1 VRFHGRITDVA
12 LGWDDAGQDTPDRPV
27 GQVLATGILADLGRR
42 VVGAEPFPQE
52 LDGARVKRVLTAAGV
67 ATDPL
72 NIDPGTVQVLP
83 RDIDSQ
89 PALDVAQEAA
99 TSAMGLLWTTRAGA
113 VCYADAEHRRNLQPQ
128 LVLDACDVLV
138 TPTWKRTTQG
148 LINDVSLGYGTPPL
162 DPEGNE
168 DGEQPRWLGARDDSK
183 ARYGTYAYSLTT
195 VLAAQPDA
203 AALGN
208 LLLTRNSSPVW
219 VMAALPVDLADLDP
233 DRTATLLAMDLHSLL
248 NLTGLPAVGSAP
260 TSAVLWLEGITETLA
275 YGVHDFELA
284 VSGYCRT
291 SPPPRWDDVPPAQ
304 TWDTAPGTWDEMA
317 CLLPQ
322 PTQGRWADVS
332 ASLHWNQTDP
342 AVTWDTWKG

>member
-1 VRFHGRITDVA
+1 
-12 LGWDDAGQDTPDRPV
+12 
-27 GQVLATGILADLGRR
+27 
-42 VVGAEPFPQE
+42 
-52 LDGARVKRVLTAAGV
+52 
-67 ATDPL
+67 
-72 NIDPGTVQVLP
+72 
-83 RDIDSQ
+83 
-89 PALDVAQEAA
+89 
-99 TSAMGLLWTTRAGA
+99 
-113 VCYADAEHRRNLQPQ
+113 
-128 LVLDACDVLV
+128 
-138 TPTWKRTTQG
+138 
-148 LINDVSLGYGTPPL
+148 
-162 DPEGNE
+162 
-168 DGEQPRWLGARDDSK
+168 
-183 ARYGTYAYSLTT
+183 
-195 VLAAQPDA
+195 
-203 AALGN
+203 
-208 LLLTRNSSPVW
+208 
-219 VMAALPVDLADLDP
+219 MAALPVDLADLDP